1 MTKTNQQEDQGEGTI
16 DEHWITNPQN
26 DIEPDTD
33 ELKKLL
39 IEANGEVSTALEELQ
54 YAQDNDLTH
63 ENMDEIADMI
73 KSAIHGL
80 DVFLQEV
87 E

>member
-1 MTKTNQQEDQGEGTI
+1 MEGTI
-16 DEHWITNPQN
+16 DPHWVERPES

-39 IEANGEVSTALEELQ
+39 IETNGDVSTALEELQ

-63 ENMDEIADMI
+63 ENMEEIADMV
-73 KSAIHGL
+73 KSAMHNL

>member
-1 MTKTNQQEDQGEGTI
+1 MEGTI
-16 DEHWITNPQN
+16 DSHWVERPES

-63 ENMDEIADMI
+63 ENMDEIADMV
-73 KSAIHGL
+73 KSAEHKIN
-80 DVFLQEV
+80 VFLREA

>member
-1 MTKTNQQEDQGEGTI
+1 MGGTI
-16 DEHWITNPQN
+16 DPHWVERPES
-26 DIEPDTD
+26 DIETDID

-39 IEANGEVSTALEELQ
+39 IEANGEVSTALNELQ

-63 ENMDEIADMI
+63 ENMDEIADMV
-73 KSAIHGL
+73 KSAIHDL

>member
-1 MTKTNQQEDQGEGTI
+1 MEDYKDREGDRMSQEDPES
-16 DEHWITNPQN
+16 
-26 DIEPDTD
+26 DIETDID

-39 IEANGEVSTALEELQ
+39 IETNGEVSTALEELQ
-54 YAQDNDLTH
+54 YAQDKNLTH
-63 ENMDEIADMI
+63 ENMEEIADMV
-73 KSAIHGL
+73 KSAIHDL

>member
-1 MTKTNQQEDQGEGTI
+1 MSLEDPES
-16 DEHWITNPQN
+16 
-26 DIEPDTD
+26 DIEPDID

-39 IEANGEVSTALEELQ
+39 IETNSEVSTALEELQ

-63 ENMDEIADMI
+63 ENMDEIADMV
-73 KSAIHGL
+73 KSAIHDL